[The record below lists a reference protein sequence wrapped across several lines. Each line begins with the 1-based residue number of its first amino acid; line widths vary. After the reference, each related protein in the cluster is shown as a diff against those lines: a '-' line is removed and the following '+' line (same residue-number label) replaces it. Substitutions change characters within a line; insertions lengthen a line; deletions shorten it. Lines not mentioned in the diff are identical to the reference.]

1 MPYALAEKWL
11 KIERDKLY
19 ANRKYSKAEK
29 ISPYRRSL
37 KCSFPRFQRDLR
49 SALLRTCSKILRLR
63 P

>member
-11 KIERDKLY
+11 KIESDKLY
-19 ANRKYSKAEK
+19 TNRKYSKAEK

-37 KCSFPRFQRDLR
+37 RCSFP
-49 SALLRTCSKILRLR
+49 ALLRTCSKILQLH